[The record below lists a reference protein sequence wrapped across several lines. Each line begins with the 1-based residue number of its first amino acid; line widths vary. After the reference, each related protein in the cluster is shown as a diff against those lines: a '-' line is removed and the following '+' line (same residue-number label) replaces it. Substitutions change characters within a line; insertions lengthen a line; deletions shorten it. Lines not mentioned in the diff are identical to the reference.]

1 MFFQYITTSITPHHL
16 PRSKE
21 RGSNLKFSPSLF
33 TDMIITKLIAME
45 MNQGN
50 DSTSSLL
57 ANRYLPTM
65 LSPAMRCLLNNSSVI
80 PSDNRKNSRRI
91 YMFIHSYTLYTI
103 YIFTV
108 VCVNTFIVK
117 VIYCMNMKMHVLS
130 IGVILHA

>member
-1 MFFQYITTSITPHHL
+1 MFPYIKIMFVQYKHLLHHL

-33 TDMIITKLIAME
+33 TDMMITKLIAMD

-57 ANRYLPTM
+57 ANRYLPMM
-65 LSPAMRCLLNNSSVI
+65 LSPAIRCLLNNSSVI

-91 YMFIHSYTLYTI
+91 YMCLYIH
-103 YIFTV
+103 
-108 VCVNTFIVK
+108 
-117 VIYCMNMKMHVLS
+117 MKSCFFMRKWEN
-130 IGVILHA
+130 